1 MLTQFFLHLKSSGLP
16 ISLKELLDLLAALE
30 QGIVEYTIDDF
41 YEISRLCLIKDEKHY
56 DLFDQAFGRYFEGLD
71 AIDIVSEKALPED
84 WLNNALM
91 RQFSE
96 EEKAQIEA
104 MGGFEKLMETLK
116 DRLKEQKGRHQGG
129 NKWIGTGGTSPFGAY
144 GYNPEGVRI
153 GQNESRHRRA
163 IKVWDKR
170 EFKNLDSHR
179 ELGTR
184 NIKMALRK
192 LREFAREGA
201 NEELDIDQTI
211 KSTAENAGYLD
222 LKMVRERHNAVKVLL
237 LFDIGGSMDD
247 HIRMCEEMFSAAKS
261 EFKHLEYYYFHN
273 FLYEFLWKNN
283 VRRWSERTTTWD
295 FLNTYGKDYKL
306 IIVGDATMSPYEV
319 SHIGGSVEHWNEEPG
334 TVWLKRILSH
344 FEKAAWLNPQPE
356 AMWEHH
362 MSIHMIKEAME
373 DRMYAMTR
381 HGIEQAIKKLRK

>member
-1 MLTQFFLHLKSSGLP
+1 MLTQFFLHLKNSGLP

-30 QGIVEYTIDDF
+30 QGIVEYSVDDF

-56 DLFDQAFGRYFEGLD
+56 DLFDQAFGRYFEGLE
-71 AIDIVSEKALPED
+71 AIDIVAEQGLPED

-91 RQFSE
+91 RHLSE

-104 MGGFEKLMETLK
+104 LGGFEKLMETLK
-116 DRLKEQKGRHQGG
+116 ERLKEQKGRHQGG

-153 GQNESRHRRA
+153 GQHESRHRRA
-163 IKVWDKR
+163 VKVWDKR
-170 EFKNLDSHR
+170 EFKNLDSHV

-201 NEELDIDQTI
+201 NEELDIDSTI
-211 KSTAENAGYLD
+211 KSTAENAGFLD
-222 LKMVRERHNAVKVLL
+222 VKMVRERHNAVKVLL

-247 HIRMCEEMFSAAKS
+247 HIRLCEEMFSAAKS
-261 EFKHLEYYYFHN
+261 EFKHLEYHYFHN

-283 VRRWSERTTTWD
+283 VRRWSERTPTWD
-295 FLNTYGKDYKL
+295 LLNTYGKDYKL

-319 SHIGGSVEHWNEEPG
+319 SHVGGSVEHWNEEPG
-334 TVWLKRILSH
+334 TVWLKRFLTH
-344 FEKAAWLNPQPE
+344 FPKAAWLNPQPE
-356 AMWEHH
+356 AYWEHH
-362 MSIHMIKEAME
+362 MSIQMIKEAMA
-373 DRMYAMTR
+373 DRMYAMTP
-381 HGIEQAIKKLRK
+381 HGIDQAIKALRK